1 MAEDD
6 VREVAKKLMIE
17 AGALGRTSHLMKTS
31 RKYFKEMIDRGLL
44 EEHFELDPETGHYKR
59 FVRMTRC
66 LQ

>member
-17 AGALGRTSHLMKTS
+17 AGALGENEPFDEDFEEVLQ
-31 RKYFKEMIDRGLL
+31 EMIDRGLL